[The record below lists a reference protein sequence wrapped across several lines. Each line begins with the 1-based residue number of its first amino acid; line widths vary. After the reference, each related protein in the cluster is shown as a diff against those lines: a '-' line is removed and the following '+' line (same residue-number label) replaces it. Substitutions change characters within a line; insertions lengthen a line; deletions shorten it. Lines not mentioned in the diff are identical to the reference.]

1 MDNQTKGPK
10 AANEIDKHI
19 IGPIMTYNADR
30 LAETTSA
37 YLAARAKLD
46 NPNNKDRLGA
56 LKVLCRAEEKM
67 KDALAAYRSAQSGEV
82 EGADSWP
89 EWETHLRARCLGFQA
104 RSNPATMD
112 FFQQTFNA
120 GVRYQACKTSQNT
133 PPQSVGHDE
142 LVERL
147 RDLLVSP
154 REHLKRPTVI
164 HIEED
169 ALQAAI
175 TALSQPISPWCF
187 DMDKAPESEVW
198 HLVISKYDYPN
209 GVVVKWDEGSLI
221 SGWVHENGERA
232 FGPDDTLICR
242 RPIAPHQRR
251 RSR

>member
-82 EGADSWP
+82 EGDEEFLLKMVGKQKAAMRKDGDSL
-89 EWETHLRARCLGFQA
+89 HVFDYQLGFIDA
-104 RSNPATMD
+104 RNHY
-112 FFQQTFNA
+112 
-120 GVRYQACKTSQNT
+120 RRNT

-142 LVERL
+142 LVGRL
-147 RDLLVSP
+147 KLMVDNRD
-154 REHLKRPTVI
+154 EFDKNVI
-164 HIEED
+164 WD
-169 ALQAAI
+169 AI
-175 TALSQPISPWCF
+175 TALSHPISPWVKIEDIPDEWKDGRTVLLSGGRLLGEIHIDADNDEF
-187 DMDKAPESEVW
+187 ISATFNNNSWHQTHGDAYEVM
-198 HLVISKYDYPN
+198 VIEPT
-209 GVVVKWDEGSLI
+209 
-221 SGWVHENGERA
+221 RA
-232 FGPDDTLICR
+232 ML
-242 RPIAPHQRR
+242 PIAPAKTEG
-251 RSR
+251 